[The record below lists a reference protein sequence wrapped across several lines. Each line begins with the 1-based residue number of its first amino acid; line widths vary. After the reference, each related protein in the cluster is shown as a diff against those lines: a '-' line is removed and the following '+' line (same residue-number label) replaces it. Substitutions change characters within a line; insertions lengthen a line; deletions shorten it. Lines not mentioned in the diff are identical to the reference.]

1 MEGIKK
7 YRKIIYVITDFL
19 ACVCFNSFFSVRTT
33 DFTNNILAI
42 LFLPA
47 DICFRTLLSKG

>member
-19 ACVCFNSFFSVRTT
+19 ACVCFNSFFFGQ
-33 DFTNNILAI
+33 DDGFHQ
-42 LFLPA
+42 
-47 DICFRTLLSKG
+47 